1 MTSNDRLKLN
11 WEFRR
16 AYTKGKSVVTPAFVI
31 YVVKNSGHGVRLG
44 IKAGTKL
51 GCAVKRNRAKRVL
64 TAAFSQCLPNIR
76 GSYDIVLVA
85 RHKILSQKSTQVQSL
100 LGAKLTEI
108 GIYE

>member
-16 AYTKGKSVVTPAFVI
+16 AFTKGKAIVTPAFVI
-31 YVVKNSGHGVRLG
+31 YVVKNSGRGVRLG

-64 TAAFSQCLPNIR
+64 VAAFSQCLLNIR

-85 RHKILSQKSTQVQSL
+85 RHKILSQKSTQVESL
-100 LGAKLTEI
+100 LAAKLTEI

>member
-11 WEFRR
+11 FEFRR
-16 AYTKGKSVVTPAFVI
+16 AFTKGKAIVTPCFVV
-31 YVVKNSGHGVRLG
+31 YVIKNSGKGIRLG
-44 IKAGTKL
+44 LKAGAKL

-64 TAAFSQCLPNIR
+64 NAAFSQCLPHMKGNF
-76 GSYDIVLVA
+76 DVVLVA
-85 RHKILSQKSTQVQSL
+85 RHKILTQKSTQVASL

>member
-16 AYTKGKSVVTPAFVI
+16 AYTKGKSVVTPAFVV
-31 YVVKNSGHGVRLG
+31 YVVKNSGKGIRLG
-44 IKAGTKL
+44 IKACTKL

-64 TAAFSQCLPNIR
+64 AAAFSQCLPNLR

-85 RHKILSQKSTQVQSL
+85 RHKILSQKSTQVACL
-100 LGAKLTEI
+100 LGAKFTEI

>member
-1 MTSNDRLKLN
+1 MTSDNRLKLN

-16 AYTKGKSVVTPAFVI
+16 AFTKGKEIVTPSFVV
-31 YVVKNSGHGVRLG
+31 YVVKNSGKGVRLG

-64 TAAFSQCLPNIR
+64 IAAFSQCLPHIN
-76 GSYDIVLVA
+76 GNFDVVFVA
-85 RHKILSQKSTQVQSL
+85 RHKILTQKSTQVANLMS
-100 LGAKLTEI
+100 AKLTEI

>member
-1 MTSNDRLKLN
+1 MTSNDRLKQN
-11 WEFRR
+11 FEFRR
-16 AYTKGKSVVTPAFVI
+16 AYTKGKSVVTPAVVI
-31 YVVKNSGHGVRLG
+31 YVVKNSGKGIRLG

-64 TAAFSQCLPNIR
+64 AAAFSKCLPRLR

-85 RHKILSQKSTQVQSL
+85 RHKILSQKSTQVESL
-100 LGAKLTEI
+100 LGAKFTEM